1 MREMNQAGFARRVG
15 YTAAARRNPCN
26 RRDVDNSPHFVST
39 QFWRKCPG
47 KQERSA
53 KIGLKDAVPNFDCEL
68 FQVAE
73 RNANVPSGIVD
84 EDVEPSELSQDLPD
98 AGVDGI
104 RIALVQLY
112 NKASPTR
119 LPQRTRCRARTLLI
133 TDIGNGNIHASFCES
148 PGYSAPNVAR
158 ASSDE
163 SSFSGEIHEQP
174 RYR

>member
-1 MREMNQAGFARRVG
+1 MRKMNQARLARCVG

-26 RRDVDNSPHFVST
+26 RRDVDNSPPFAST
-39 QFWRKCPG
+39 QFGRKCPRE
-47 KQERSA
+47 QVRSA
-53 KIGLKDAVPNFDCEL
+53 KIGLKDAIPNFGCKL
-68 FQVAE
+68 VQVAE

-112 NKASPTR
+112 GKASPTH
-119 LPQRTRCRARTLLI
+119 LLQRTRCRTRTLRI
-133 TDIGNGNIHASFCES
+133 TDIGNGNIHAGFCEP

-158 ASSDE
+158 ASGDE
-163 SSFSGEIHEQP
+163 SSFSSEIHE
-174 RYR
+174 